1 MALTL
6 APYHAAM
13 RIGQGF
19 NSYTHEILVND
30 AVVYDTETPGGDHYQ
45 GDTKQVSQI
54 VSYCT
59 RHVDKVSEVTD
70 AMNVSAAL
78 SIKTA
83 TAGGGL
89 TGSYVN
95 SDKFK
100 ESTLNF
106 FVQVTVVNQT
116 IMAEDVRQFNAID
129 GVWNTGKFM
138 KVYGDCY
145 ISGFI
150 EGGELDAI
158 VSVKITDKSTESDIK
173 AALEAS
179 FGQGNA
185 AGGKLNASFN
195 LDKTNALKN
204 CETTITVNWNGGGD
218 IKPADELWSIESLTK
233 AAAAFPYN
241 VARCPQRTYAILT
254 KYENLLSF
262 QKLSPKPTV
271 LDYDVASLYTNDL
284 LDAMMAYKNIW
295 KKIHLDIT
303 DYEDNNVTLK
313 TAKIE
318 PRKADV
324 KTEISKPKRMEALHF
339 LQDLVDTARENAGDS
354 SEQVLELVNLLHSP
368 GGTHTASSQSS
379 KNFEYPDNIGIP
391 YEPDEFGLEKA
402 RKDCRLEM
410 LKIVKEVDEV
420 IANPMLALDP
430 ERDLQYTNPTFF
442 RRLLPTVTKI
452 EKPKLVTASA
462 APAPTLHERLYY
474 APKELPDHF
483 KPMYETA
490 LKDPKSSKFLMTA
503 WAGDHTKHE
512 PGTIIN
518 DFPSVTNSHIVKSVS
533 VWINNKSSNNYI
545 VAYQLDFTDK
555 PSLFRSHDNTPGH
568 PPNSTPKTF
577 AVTNVGDRITSVQI
591 TAGKFPDFPVKVVSS
606 ITLATAGGQSAKLGM
621 DVPPDQSDTLWTDAP
636 VANYSLRGFWGE
648 SGSAFDRL
656 GVFYGLDE

>member
-1 MALTL
+1 MAKGKHDSLDQPTKTDL
-6 APYHAAM
+6 VS
-13 RIGQGF
+13 F

-241 VARCPQRTYAILT
+241 VARCPQRT
-254 KYENLLSF
+254 
-262 QKLSPKPTV
+262 
-271 LDYDVASLYTNDL
+271 
-284 LDAMMAYKNIW
+284 
-295 KKIHLDIT
+295 
-303 DYEDNNVTLK
+303 
-313 TAKIE
+313 
-318 PRKADV
+318 
-324 KTEISKPKRMEALHF
+324 
-339 LQDLVDTARENAGDS
+339 
-354 SEQVLELVNLLHSP
+354 
-368 GGTHTASSQSS
+368 
-379 KNFEYPDNIGIP
+379 
-391 YEPDEFGLEKA
+391 
-402 RKDCRLEM
+402 
-410 LKIVKEVDEV
+410 
-420 IANPMLALDP
+420 
-430 ERDLQYTNPTFF
+430 
-442 RRLLPTVTKI
+442 
-452 EKPKLVTASA
+452 
-462 APAPTLHERLYY
+462 
-474 APKELPDHF
+474 
-483 KPMYETA
+483 
-490 LKDPKSSKFLMTA
+490 
-503 WAGDHTKHE
+503 
-512 PGTIIN
+512 
-518 DFPSVTNSHIVKSVS
+518 
-533 VWINNKSSNNYI
+533 
-545 VAYQLDFTDK
+545 
-555 PSLFRSHDNTPGH
+555 
-568 PPNSTPKTF
+568 
-577 AVTNVGDRITSVQI
+577 
-591 TAGKFPDFPVKVVSS
+591 
-606 ITLATAGGQSAKLGM
+606 
-621 DVPPDQSDTLWTDAP
+621 
-636 VANYSLRGFWGE
+636 
-648 SGSAFDRL
+648 
-656 GVFYGLDE
+656 